1 MKTKSYYANSIDA
14 AIRQA
19 REELGS
25 DAMLIESH
33 AASAD
38 GRYRGR
44 FEVVFGVPENG
55 QEQHAA
61 KRLAAVPAREEVAAE
76 LKMLRAQIDE
86 LRKTIQASQ
95 PHATGFPEV
104 EEICLELVAADVA
117 PEIAANLADT
127 AKTIWLN
134 PATPQIRPGAPKA
147 GAPKECLRQIV
158 EECVRRRIETVPN
171 PGAAGASGGVAIAF
185 VGPPGGGKTTTL
197 AKIAIKH
204 SLAER
209 LPVRIISVETDR
221 VGSHERLR
229 AYAAIMGVGF
239 VAVNSISEL
248 LQALKK
254 EREKETVLIDTPGFT
269 PSEQESARDIA
280 RVLDRIDGRQ
290 IHLVLPASMKRADSS
305 AYADQFAIFNPSC
318 LLFTKLDETSSA
330 GSIVSEALRL
340 GKPLSFFSTGQGV
353 PEDLENAAV
362 ETLIG
367 RLFPEM
373 AAPAASAA

>member
-1 MKTKSYYANSIDA
+1 MKVKSYFANSIDA

-33 AASAD
+33 AASTDAK
-38 GRYRGR
+38 YRGR
-44 FEVVFGVPENG
+44 FEVVFGVLENG
-55 QEQHAA
+55 QEQPGS
-61 KRLAAVPAREEVAAE
+61 KRPGLIPAREEVAAE
-76 LKMLRAQIDE
+76 LKMLRVQIDE
-86 LRKTIQASQ
+86 LRKMIQASQ
-95 PHATGFPEV
+95 PDATGFPEV
-104 EEICLELVAADVA
+104 EAVFQELVAADVD
-117 PEIAANLADT
+117 PEIAANLTET

-134 PATPQIRPGAPKA
+134 LAAPQIRPGAPQ
-147 GAPKECLRQIV
+147 ECLRQIV
-158 EECVRRRIETVPN
+158 EECVRRRIETVPR
-171 PGAAGASGGVAIAF
+171 PSASGANRGIVSAF
-185 VGPPGGGKTTTL
+185 VGPPGAGKTTTL

-239 VAVNSISEL
+239 VAVDSISEL

-254 EREKETVLIDTPGFT
+254 ERENETLLIDTPGFT
-269 PSEQESARDIA
+269 PAELESARDLA
-280 RVLDRIDGRQ
+280 RALDRIDGRQ
-290 IHLVLPASMKRADSS
+290 VHLVLPASMKRSDTS
-305 AYADQFAIFNPSC
+305 AYADQFEIFKPSC
-318 LLFTKLDETSSA
+318 LLFTKLDETSSV
-330 GSIVSEALRL
+330 GSMVSEALRL

-353 PEDLENAAV
+353 PEDLENASV
-362 ETLIG
+362 ETMIG
-367 RLFPEM
+367 RLFPER